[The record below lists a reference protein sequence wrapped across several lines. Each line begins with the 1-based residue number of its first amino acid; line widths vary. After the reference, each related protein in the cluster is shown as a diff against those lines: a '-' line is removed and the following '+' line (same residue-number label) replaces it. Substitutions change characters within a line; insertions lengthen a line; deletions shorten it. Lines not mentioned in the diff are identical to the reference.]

1 MFFDLA
7 LHYDPINLS
16 CDLVIAD
23 DGDLV
28 VDETP
33 VTPLLLSVELDRR
46 ASPDDELPVGR
57 DVFLTESGVDVRRGS
72 VCDCLDPAFE
82 LIGSKCWLL
91 DRAKETEQTR
101 LLFEMWLKQ
110 SIAWVK
116 RETGNDAVV
125 SAKWIRPQTLLW
137 RVEVDDFAVTK
148 TRSIK

>member
-1 MFFDLA
+1 MFFDTA
-7 LHYDPINLS
+7 LQYSPQTLS
-16 CDLVIAD
+16 CDLVIGD

-46 ASPDDELPVGR
+46 AAADDDLPVSR
-57 DVFLTESGVDVRRGS
+57 DIFLTRSGIDVRRGS
-72 VCDCLDPAFE
+72 ACDCLDPFFE

-110 SIAWVK
+110 SVAWVK
-116 RETGNDAVV
+116 SETGKDAIVEV
-125 SAKWIRPQTLLW
+125 KWIRPQTLLW
-137 RVEVDDFAVTK
+137 RVIVDDFAVTK